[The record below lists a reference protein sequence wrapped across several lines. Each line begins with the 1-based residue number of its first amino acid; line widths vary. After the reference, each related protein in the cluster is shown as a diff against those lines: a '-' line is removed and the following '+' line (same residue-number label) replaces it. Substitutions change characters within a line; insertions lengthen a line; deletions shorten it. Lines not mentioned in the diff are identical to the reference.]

1 MKNRSLQ
8 VLMSYEG
15 KANQALSEYYSQ
27 LDRAIET
34 GDEFD
39 ILDAKVRNKQVKAY
53 NSAIRTI
60 NKQLK
65 QEYNDLLNKIK

>member
-8 VLMSYEG
+8 VLVSYEG
-15 KANQALSEYYSQ
+15 KAKTALSEYYTQ

-34 GDEFD
+34 QDEFD

-65 QEYNDLLNKIK
+65 KEYEELLNKIK

>member
-1 MKNRSLQ
+1 MKNKSLQ
-8 VLMSYEG
+8 VLVNYEN
-15 KANQALSEYYSQ
+15 KAKNALSEYYAQ

-34 GDEFD
+34 NDEFD

-65 QEYNDLLNKIK
+65 QEYEQLLNKVK

>member
-15 KANQALSEYYSQ
+15 KAKNALNEYYEQ

-34 GDEFD
+34 QDDFD
-39 ILDAKVRNKQVKAY
+39 ILDAKVKVRQVKAY

-65 QEYNDLLNKIK
+65 QEYETLLNKIK